1 MKTLDGDTIYLFL
14 VYTHPKK
21 ISFHQYCI
29 HKKVENFQAIH
40 IFF

>member
-21 ISFHQYCI
+21 NLIPPVLYS
-29 HKKVENFQAIH
+29 
-40 IFF
+40 